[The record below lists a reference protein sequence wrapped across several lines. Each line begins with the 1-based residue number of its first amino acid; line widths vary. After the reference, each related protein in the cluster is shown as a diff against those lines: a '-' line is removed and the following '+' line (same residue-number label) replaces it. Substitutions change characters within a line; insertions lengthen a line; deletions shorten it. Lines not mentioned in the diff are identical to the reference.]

1 MEELFECHGHVLMDG
16 ESFGP
21 ARDRHRAGVDR
32 AHVRRVLEALRG
44 RSVVYFRDGGDALG
58 VSLAAREMAAEHGIE
73 LRTPAFA
80 IHKKGRYGSIVGR
93 EYDDRKEYRALL
105 REAEREGAD
114 FIKLMFS
121 GIITFR
127 AWGELSGPSLP
138 REEIAELIRIAHGEG
153 FAVMAHVNGADAV
166 RAAAEAGVDSVEHG
180 YFLNDDGLAAMA
192 ESGTI
197 WVPTLAAVAAFI
209 GRDGFP
215 ENVARATL
223 QRQQAAVRDA
233 LALGVRVAAGSDSGA
248 VGVPHGAG
256 TAAEYTLLAQAGVEG
271 EGLRKANELLR
282 RRFRRE
288 S

>member
-121 GIITFR
+121 GILTFTE
-127 AWGELSGPSLP
+127 WGRLSCPGLPETEIRELVSV
-138 REEIAELIRIAHGEG
+138 AHGEG
-153 FAVMAHVNGADAV
+153 FAVMAHVNGADTV
-166 RAAAEAGVDSVEHG
+166 RAAIEAGTDSIEHG
-180 YFLNDDGLAAMA
+180 CFMDAPCLRALAD
-192 ESGTI
+192 SGGV
-197 WVPTLAAVAAFI
+197 WVPTLAATAAFV
-209 GRDGFP
+209 GREGFDRV
-215 ENVARATL
+215 VAEET
-223 QRQQAAVRDA
+223 QRRQRAAVREA
-233 LALGVRVAAGSDSGA
+233 LRLGALVAAGSDSGA
-248 VGVPHGAG
+248 VGVPHGPG
-256 TAAEYTLLAQAGVEG
+256 TETEYRLLLTGCG
-271 EGLRKANELLR
+271 ETEEQLRSANEALRKRFCR
-282 RRFRRE
+282 R
-288 S
+288 